1 MTLLTLWCGLK
12 GQYTIGK
19 HDFLVLAFNNLFSLS
34 ALKDDYTG
42 IPFPPKHIA
51 PVCIQYTPTP
61 PPLTWRRY
69 YFQGEGAH
77 RERARAEGERE
88 RERRL

>member
-12 GQYTIGK
+12 GQYTISK

-61 PPLTWRRY
+61 PPLTPLHM
-69 YFQGEGAH
+69 EASDLD
-77 RERARAEGERE
+77 REEHMDF
-88 RERRL
+88 